1 MEIVKKIRVYDMVL
15 VKEKTATYGAGER
28 CTCSHDAVAIAREVF
43 HMGVSPY
50 EKMIMLCLDTKN
62 KINGAFEVSKGSASQ
77 AFLPIKETLQ
87 RALLCNASAI
97 ILLHNHPSGDL
108 TPSRDDIGTTRQLIA
123 ACGVIGL
130 ALLDHI
136 IISDT
141 DHYSFRDAGNL

>member
-1 MEIVKKIRVYDMVL
+1 MIM

-28 CTCSHDAVAIAREVF
+28 RICAQHEAVGIARQVF
-43 HMGVSPY
+43 HMGDSPY
-50 EKMIMLCLDTKN
+50 EKMVLLCLNTKN

-97 ILLHNHPSGDL
+97 IILHNHPSGDL
-108 TPSRDDIGTTRQLIA
+108 TPSKDDIDTTRRLSA